1 MRVLQMR
8 SRRWFIWLV
17 VAVLVASLAAAG
29 SFARKT
35 WRPYTLLEAAR
46 VLQMPETAAVRGWMT
61 LGYVATYYQVPLGD
75 LLNRLEL
82 PADTAATQTLRDSAN
97 NANLDAPAYV
107 LEVQRAIAALTAAAP
122 VAAQPEQ
129 PAGWFGRLTDAI
141 YSALLVYGYPVLVAV
156 LFFGALGLP
165 VPAGPLTAIAGTL
178 ALQGEIDGAVAAGL
192 AVIASVL
199 GDVAGYGA
207 GRLLSPAFLDRHG
220 HWIGY
225 TPANRDRLQQ
235 LFARW
240 GGLMLILTRSL
251 TAHVGAIV
259 SVLAG
264 AGRYSIGRFLVYS
277 LIGRLL
283 WTASYFGLGYTVGT
297 DFEAAS
303 GFLGYLSLLL
313 IALAAAAAAAGL
325 LLRTVRGRPAS
336 T

>member
-1 MRVLQMR
+1 MRP
-8 SRRWFIWLV
+8 RRWFIWLV

-35 WRPYTLLEAAR
+35 WRTYTLLEAAR
-46 VLQMPETAAVRGWMT
+46 ALQMPETAAVRGWMT
-61 LGYVATYYQVPLGD
+61 LGYVATYYRVPLGD
-75 LLNRLEL
+75 LLQRLDL
-82 PADTAATQTLRDSAN
+82 PAATAATQTLRDSAN
-97 NANLDAPAYV
+97 DANLDAPAYV
-107 LEVQRAIAALTAAAP
+107 LKVQRAIAALTAAAP
-122 VAAQPEQ
+122 VATPPED
-129 PAGWFGRLTDAI
+129 PAGWFGRLTDAT

-178 ALQGEIDGAVAAGL
+178 ALQGEIDGAIAAGL

-220 HWIGY
+220 RWIGY
-225 TPANRDRLQQ
+225 TPANRERLQR

-313 IALAAAAAAAGL
+313 IALAVAAASAGL
-325 LLRTVRGRPAS
+325 LLHAVRGKPAAA
-336 T
+336 